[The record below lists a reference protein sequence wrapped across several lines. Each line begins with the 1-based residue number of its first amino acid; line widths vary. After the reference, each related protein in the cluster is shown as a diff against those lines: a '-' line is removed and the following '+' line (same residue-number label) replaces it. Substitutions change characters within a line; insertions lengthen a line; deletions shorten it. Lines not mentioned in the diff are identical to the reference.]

1 MTQQAVKK
9 PTLVDAAIPVACLIV
24 MLSTSV
30 YLFGS
35 DSSYGANQIALILA
49 ACIASVVGLKNG
61 HSWKSIQDGIV
72 DSIMMAM
79 VAVLILLAV
88 GMLIGTW
95 ILAGTVPA
103 MINYGLALL
112 SPAVFYPATCLIC
125 AIVALSIG
133 SSWTVA
139 GTIGI
144 GLIGVAQ
151 GMGLSV
157 EITAGAIISG
167 AYLGD
172 KLSPLSD
179 TTNLAPSVAGSELF
193 PHIQNLMWTTVPSFV
208 ISLILFSILALGAD
222 SNVTETELATLRGTL
237 QDQFHIAWYMLLP
250 VAVLLAL
257 AFKKVPAIPTIVIG
271 GLTGVLFALLFQG
284 EAVARLAE
292 QSRSGVLAQVQ
303 GVWMASFNGYVS
315 NTGNEMI
322 DSLLTRGGMS
332 SMLNTIWLVMSAMT
346 FGGVMEKTGL
356 LTRLVAMM
364 VASAHSAGGL
374 IRSLI
379 VTCIGTNVVTGDQ
392 YISIVLPGRM
402 FQKEFQQRG
411 LHPLN
416 LSRNLEDSGTV
427 TSVLIPWNTCG
438 AFMAATLG
446 VATGAYFWFAFF
458 NLINPLIALL
468 YSYIN
473 FKIIP
478 LEDFDEN
485 SAELKKP

>member
-1 MTQQAVKK
+1 MSDQAVKS
-9 PTLVDAAIPVACLIV
+9 PSLIDAAIPVVCLIV
-24 MLSTSV
+24 MLATSV

-49 ACIASVVGLKNG
+49 AGIASIVGLKNG
-61 HSWKSIQDGIV
+61 HHWKSIQDGMIN
-72 DSIMMAM
+72 SIMMAM
-79 VAVLILLAV
+79 VAVLILLCV

-103 MINYGLALL
+103 MIYFGLALL
-112 SPAVFYPATCLIC
+112 SPAVFYPAACIIC

-193 PHIQNLMWTTVPSFV
+193 AHIQNLMWTTVPSFI
-208 ISLILFSILALGAD
+208 ISLILFSFLALGAETK
-222 SNVTETELATLRGTL
+222 VTQSELEALRGTL
-237 QDQFHIAWYMLLP
+237 KDQFHIAWYMLLP
-250 VAVLLAL
+250 VLVLLFL
-257 AFKKVPAIPTIVIG
+257 AFRKIPAIPTIVIG
-271 GLTGVLFALLFQG
+271 ALTGVLFAGLFQTDAVLRLSG
-284 EAVARLAE
+284 ESANGL
-292 QSRSGVLAQVQ
+292 LAQIK
-303 GVWMASFNGYVS
+303 GVWIASFNGYS
-315 NTGNEMI
+315 SASGNEMI
-322 DSLLTRGGMS
+322 DSLLSRGGMS
-332 SMLNTIWLVMSAMT
+332 SMLNTIWLIVSAMT

-356 LTRLVAMM
+356 LTRLVQMM
-364 VASAHSAGGL
+364 VASAHTAGGL

-379 VTCIGTNVVTGDQ
+379 ASCIGTNLVTGDQ

-402 FQKEFQQRG
+402 FSEEFKKRG
-411 LHPLN
+411 LHALN

-427 TSVLIPWNTCG
+427 TSALIPWNTCG

-446 VATGAYFWFAFF
+446 VATGAYFMFAFF
-458 NLINPLIALL
+458 NLVL
-468 YSYIN
+468 
-473 FKIIP
+473 
-478 LEDFDEN
+478 
-485 SAELKKP
+485 